1 MYYNQ
6 QQPQYNQNIYQ
17 QSMQP
22 QMGYAMN
29 GQIAMNNA
37 PVASMPANVS
47 QTGIPRDKMRQ
58 DMANYIVSN
67 QNLDTA
73 AAYIAK
79 EASGPVGNWQTG
91 FFDKI
96 VTRLMTTTDFLWATK
111 GQQMGIDAVY
121 NAAIEETWNFSWVS
135 VIVAN
140 PSYYMQ
146 DPNIAAKGQVVE
158 YLRQQLAARLEQF
171 NQYGLNTNNA
181 PMNVNPVNTP
191 GYQNR
196 PQGMYGAQQQFS
208 QQRPQQHTPV
218 AYTNQNASLESV
230 YGDTLKLS
238 GTGASYSQP
247 ATTTNTVQS
256 TTPYMSH
263 QSLNT
268 TTTTTN
274 TVANAPSKPVDYR
287 YGVPDSVKS
296 QGMGNLKQPHEVAAQ
311 PVQHQSVEVKPFKAD
326 EFDFTDEKAVEQV
339 FRHIQKEDTTTLGL
353 KDDEV
358 RFLTK
363 AEQHEAW
370 LNGTKFEEPYYYPL
384 CPSPFTHYLHVV
396 LTNKGTIRQYL
407 TPIEEKEKLE
417 YSEHQCVLDE
427 LRNNPHLQKQKP
439 EVLRPYDFT
448 TMGGVVH
455 DRWQDA
461 PINLEINLDKANQ
474 AESDEEK
481 EKLIKA
487 AYDTFVEDAKREEKE
502 YHSGV
507 AEWKRNN
514 PDEAKDGFGPSEFA
528 LPPSKQEENENLSRS
543 KDKVIYKDLFD
554 EYLPPLWKD
563 TNIETTL
570 EENLPVVT
578 DELIVDT
585 FTTTEKVEVFNHYE
599 EKEKVEEALA
609 DFYWKAG
616 ETHEHTGSTFMKFSE
631 ALKEQEDKIPSSL
644 FERLNTIAT
653 DSVNDSLRYIFGSTL
668 AIDSFVDD
676 ARDLLEYLGELES
689 NGSNEYPNITYAT
702 RMMSLNLLT
711 ALRTLNRDDED
722 DDASADNK
730 LVRVIV
736 SKMNNIM
743 VSVPQTARVNGILK
757 SGDAINKDDHPDLW
771 RILFEQYT
779 KVMKSQNDSSTYDR
793 PFHNIYI
800 TFTDGATFKVLP
812 NAAKAKNISELTEL
826 EVPLASFSLVKLRAC

>member
-17 QSMQP
+17 QPMQP
-22 QMGYAMN
+22 QMGYGMN

-37 PVASMPANVS
+37 PVASMPVNVS

-58 DMANYIVSN
+58 DMANYIASN
-67 QNLDTA
+67 QHVDSA
-73 AAYIAK
+73 AAYLAK

-111 GQQMGIDAVY
+111 GQMMGIDAVY

-146 DPNIAAKGQVVE
+146 DPNIAAKGQVIE

-171 NQYGLNTNNA
+171 NSYGLNVNNA

-196 PQGMYGAQQQFS
+196 PQGMYDAQQQFNN
-208 QQRPQQHTPV
+208 QRPQQSTGV
-218 AYTNQNASLESV
+218 AYTNPTSTLESV

-238 GTGASYSQP
+238 GNGTVYTQP
-247 ATTTNTVQS
+247 VQTTPTQT

-268 TTTTTN
+268 PVN
-274 TVANAPSKPVDYR
+274 SVADKVETVSAT
-287 YGVPDSVKS
+287 
-296 QGMGNLKQPHEVAAQ
+296 QGTGNLKQPHEVMNNA
-311 PVQHQSVEVKPFKAD
+311 VQHQSVNVKPFKAD

-363 AEQHEAW
+363 AEQHDAW
-370 LNGTKFEEPYYYPL
+370 LQGVKFEEPYYYPL

-407 TPIEEKEKLE
+407 TPIEEKEKLQ
-417 YSEHQCVLDE
+417 YSEHQCVLDD

-448 TMGGVVH
+448 TLGGVVH

-461 PINLEINLDKANQ
+461 PINLEINLDKANK
-474 AESDEEK
+474 AESEEEK
-481 EKLIKA
+481 EKLIKE
-487 AYDTFVEDAKREEKE
+487 AYDTFVEDVKREDKE

-514 PDEAKDGFGPSEFA
+514 PTDAADGFGPSEFV
-528 LPPSKQEENENLSRS
+528 LPPSKQEENETLSRS
-543 KDKVIYKDLFD
+543 KDKVIYKELFD
-554 EYLPPLWKD
+554 EFLPPYWKD
-563 TNIETTL
+563 VTINTTL
-570 EENLPVVT
+570 EENLPVVN

-585 FTTTEKVEVFNHYE
+585 FTTTEKVEVFNHYND
-599 EKEKVEEALA
+599 KEAVEEALA
-609 DFYWKAG
+609 DFYWKLG
-616 ETHEHTGSTFMKFSE
+616 EKYEHTGSTFMRFVN
-631 ALKEQEDKIPSSL
+631 ALKENQDKIPSSL
-644 FERLNTIAT
+644 FERLNTVAT
-653 DSVNDSLRYIFGSTL
+653 ESVNDSLRYIFGSTL
-668 AIDSFVDD
+668 TIDSFVDD
-676 ARDLLEYLGELES
+676 AVELLTYLSKLES
-689 NGSNEYPNITYAT
+689 NGSPEYPNITYAT

-722 DDASADNK
+722 EDAGADNK

-736 SKMNNIM
+736 SKSNNIM
-743 VSVPQTARVNGILK
+743 VSVPQTARVNGIFK
-757 SGDAINKDDHPDLW
+757 SGDMINKDDHPDLW

-779 KVMKSQNDSSTYDR
+779 KVMKSQNDASTYDR

-800 TFTDGATFKVLP
+800 TFTDGVTFKVLP
-812 NAAKAKNISELTEL
+812 NAARAKNISELTEND
-826 EVPLASFSLVKLRAC
+826 VPLESFSLIKLRAC